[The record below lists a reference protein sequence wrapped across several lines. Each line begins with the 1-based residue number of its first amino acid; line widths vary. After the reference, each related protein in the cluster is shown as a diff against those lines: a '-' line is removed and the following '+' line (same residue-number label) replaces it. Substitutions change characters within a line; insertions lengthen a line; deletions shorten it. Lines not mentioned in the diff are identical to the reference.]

1 MKRGGGAAEAPSGAP
16 LRLGSG
22 PTAAEGLP
30 CSFPPPHLLL
40 VAGSPSQ
47 PSPTNAKAPRRPLPR
62 PPAGGGRRQARR
74 GAGPGGAWPFRCATA
89 RAANGEFA
97 VPRDRAGEA
106 NGRRGRQEAGFECV
120 RGTEGASVSGAAPAS
135 PSASPPVRRR
145 SALESQR
152 RAERAGAGGDRR
164 RSGARGPSGHPPA
177 ASQGRTEREE
187 RRGDGGARV
196 GDGGPAA
203 GARAAAAAGKGGA
216 EPSRP
221 RAGRPGEISGDAGAL
236 LPAGCF
242 GVPVLRTTELRF
254 LRALRA
260 EGRQRSGAALEGAA
274 RFPNGAAIRRIHSA
288 RRVGAGMSASE
299 PSCPAGSSSAPARG
313 SELRSP
319 LQGAWQSRS

>member
-1 MKRGGGAAEAPSGAP
+1 MLLPS
-16 LRLGSG
+16 
-22 PTAAEGLP
+22 
-30 CSFPPPHLLL
+30 PPP
-40 VAGSPSQ
+40 VARRRQPIPAQPNQRQSAP
-47 PSPTNAKAPRRPLPR
+47 PSPPATPRRGR
-62 PPAGGGRRQARR
+62 EAAGT
-74 GAGPGGAWPFRCATA
+74 PWGGAWPFRCATA

-216 EPSRP
+216 ERS
-221 RAGRPGEISGDAGAL
+221 RAGRGQGARGRSPGTRERFSPPGASGS
-236 LPAGCF
+236 PCY
-242 GVPVLRTTELRF
+242 
-254 LRALRA
+254 
-260 EGRQRSGAALEGAA
+260 
-274 RFPNGAAIRRIHSA
+274 A
-288 RRVGAGMSASE
+288 RR
-299 PSCPAGSSSAPARG
+299 SSAFSGLCEPRGGSGPAQRWRGPLAFRTAPRSAASIARG
-313 SELRSP
+313 
-319 LQGAWQSRS
+319 G

>member
-216 EPSRP
+216 ERS
-221 RAGRPGEISGDAGAL
+221 RAGRGQGACGRSPGTRERFSPPGASGS
-236 LPAGCF
+236 P
-242 GVPVLRTTELRF
+242 RY
-254 LRALRA
+254 
-260 EGRQRSGAALEGAA
+260 
-274 RFPNGAAIRRIHSA
+274 A
-288 RRVGAGMSASE
+288 RR
-299 PSCPAGSSSAPARG
+299 SSAFSGLCEPRGGSGPAQRWRGPLAFRTAPRSAASIARG
-313 SELRSP
+313 
-319 LQGAWQSRS
+319 G